1 MYVVL
6 TVLTILFSL
15 FLVITDWEKRFLL
28 FIISITFL
36 PYGFEITNK
45 LLAPRILLISFFIS
59 VIIRYKEYYCKYI
72 PCKKYFII
80 VAISYALTGFFD
92 QRVSLLG
99 GFSKFLVA
107 FMETFG
113 ALLLGFA
120 SYKGPVRNS
129 KSRIMSCILILSL
142 LVSLYSFLCYVINAD
157 PFSISIGDTDSMT
170 DDRQRIASF
179 FFNSHMAGFAISIYI
194 ILLLYYKQEYK
205 FSFLQ
210 NMIII
215 FMFIALLLTKSRSS
229 LLDLIAG
236 CLILYGK
243 YIFLSRNRIKY
254 IILGLCSFLFLY
266 SIIGPLMISSFSDAF
281 QQDGG
286 ETGGSNIIMRLQ
298 QLFFSYELFLRNPV
312 FGNGFNYFWENIKN
326 HDNYLSSMLLGAE
339 SYIFI
344 LLIERGAIQI
354 VTIFIYFVSLF
365 CFLSKKK
372 LPESNLCIALLTAF
386 LVNSIL
392 TGNTYK
398 WIFIMPFIGY
408 YMKQI
413 QINKL

>member
-59 VIIRYKEYYCKYI
+59 VIIRYKEYYFKYI

-129 KSRIMSCILILSL
+129 KSRIMSCMGLM
-142 LVSLYSFLCYVINAD
+142 V
-157 PFSISIGDTDSMT
+157 
-170 DDRQRIASF
+170 
-179 FFNSHMAGFAISIYI
+179 
-194 ILLLYYKQEYK
+194 ILLQY
-205 FSFLQ
+205 
-210 NMIII
+210 
-215 FMFIALLLTKSRSS
+215 
-229 LLDLIAG
+229 
-236 CLILYGK
+236 
-243 YIFLSRNRIKY
+243 
-254 IILGLCSFLFLY
+254 
-266 SIIGPLMISSFSDAF
+266 P
-281 QQDGG
+281 
-286 ETGGSNIIMRLQ
+286 
-298 QLFFSYELFLRNPV
+298 
-312 FGNGFNYFWENIKN
+312 
-326 HDNYLSSMLLGAE
+326 
-339 SYIFI
+339 
-344 LLIERGAIQI
+344 
-354 VTIFIYFVSLF
+354 
-365 CFLSKKK
+365 
-372 LPESNLCIALLTAF
+372 
-386 LVNSIL
+386 
-392 TGNTYK
+392 
-398 WIFIMPFIGY
+398 
-408 YMKQI
+408 
-413 QINKL
+413 